1 MEKEFSFKTKQG
13 VISTESSGKQNT
25 PKVVKKLP
33 PSHKNNRFKPK
44 TKQVKNKLEENK
56 YMQIDNYFKKMSA
69 DSNTEILNSAVLQHR
84 FGKTRAYQVAD
95 QWERLGVGGTRL
107 SMSSSVQN
115 ECTEKIETASLDK
128 LGKVGEK

>member
-1 MEKEFSFKTKQG
+1 
-13 VISTESSGKQNT
+13 
-25 PKVVKKLP
+25 
-33 PSHKNNRFKPK
+33 
-44 TKQVKNKLEENK
+44 
-56 YMQIDNYFKKMSA
+56 MSA